1 MSEASA
7 SHLRT
12 LAADA
17 EALQQRLRDAL
28 AGLDETTPAP
38 TVSFHLGEAFASLG
52 TAART
57 LEAAAEA
64 AARTS

>member
-17 EALQQRLRDAL
+17 QALQQRLRDAVADL
-28 AGLDETTPAP
+28 EGLTP
-38 TVSFHLGEAFASLG
+38 TVSFQLGEAFAEIGS
-52 TAART
+52 AART
-57 LEAAAEA
+57 LEAAAGESA
-64 AARTS
+64 SA

>member
-1 MSEASA
+1 MPETSA

-28 AGLDETTPAP
+28 AELDGLTPN
-38 TVSFHLGEAFASLG
+38 VSFQPGEAFASLG
-52 TAART
+52 SAAQT
-57 LEAAAEA
+57 LDAAASEAA
-64 AARTS
+64 SV